1 MTRLWSVVLL
11 GAVTAVAAVPSDRTA
26 KLDLIARLGQ
36 APQLVVL
43 GDSRGREASPTYLRT
58 LTGLRTFNAAV
69 TGGSAPDAW
78 VFTRDVQDR
87 FPLVHRRY
95 IWFVSAGLAT
105 GLVEPVST
113 TDPRSRQYLAE
124 VSQYTTL
131 EPGVPFATD
140 TRYRADGSIADWNP
154 AYTPAHAAAVR
165 TAAARLVAQLR
176 GHPPAAVS
184 PDLSQ
189 FRLFEHLLGYMN
201 GLGSRPVIVLNP
213 VYPTVLAE
221 LRKHGNPL
229 ATSTLTYLDSLHARY
244 DFVVVDCEDSRAWG
258 GTDYDW
264 ANPTHV
270 GAANMRR
277 MLRYIVA
284 HSDGALK

>member
-1 MTRLWSVVLL
+1 MTR
-11 GAVTAVAAVPSDRTA
+11 AFAVALAAVAVGTAVPSDRTA
-26 KLDLIARLGQ
+26 KLNLIAKLKQ
-36 APQLVVL
+36 APQLLVI
-43 GDSRGREASPTYLRT
+43 GDSRGREADPSFLRR
-58 LTGLRTFNAAV
+58 LTGLSTFNAAV

-78 VFTRDVQDR
+78 VFARYTQDR
-87 FPLVHRRY
+87 FPVPRRRY

-113 TDPRSRQYLAE
+113 TDPRSRRYLDE
-124 VSQYTTL
+124 VSSETTL
-131 EPGVPFATD
+131 EPGQPFATD
-140 TRYRADGSIADWNP
+140 TRYQPDGAIADWNP
-154 AYTPAHAAAVR
+154 VYKPAHAATVR
-165 TAAARLVAQLR
+165 AAATRLVAQIR
-176 GHPPAAVS
+176 AHPPVATP
-184 PDLSQ
+184 PDVSQ
-189 FRLFEHLLGYMN
+189 FRLFEHFLAYVN

-213 VYPTVLAE
+213 VYPTVLDE

-229 ATSTLTYLDSLHARY
+229 ATSSLAYLRGLQATYDL
-244 DFVVVDCEDSRAWG
+244 VVVDCEDSRAWG

-284 HSDGALK
+284 HSDGALR